1 MKNNDRSL
9 GFGFVCFTAPDEAT
23 KAVTEMNGALV
34 GSKPLYVALAQ
45 TREVRRAQLQ
55 QHFVQR
61 HAPIYSAPMGPS
73 YPNGM
78 MPYGMPMV
86 GLPDNRQQYL
96 QPQIQYR
103 AQPRWAQNTVNNY
116 RPHAGLTPF

>member
-55 QHFVQR
+55 QRFAQR
-61 HAPIYSAPMGPS
+61 HAPIYPAGMGS
-73 YPNGM
+73 GYPNGM

-86 GLPDNRQQYL
+86 GLPDNRPPYL
-96 QPQIQYR
+96 QPQMQFR
-103 AQPRWAQNTVNNY
+103 AQPRWPQNSVNTY
-116 RPHAGLTPF
+116 RPQPG